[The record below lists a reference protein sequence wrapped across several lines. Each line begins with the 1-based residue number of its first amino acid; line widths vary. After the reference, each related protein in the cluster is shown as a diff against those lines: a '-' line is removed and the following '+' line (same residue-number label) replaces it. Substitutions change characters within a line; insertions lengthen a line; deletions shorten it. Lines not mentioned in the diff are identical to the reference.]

1 MASGI
6 DNLASAVAR
15 SVALPVGPAARPSAP
30 GRERTQRSEASAEAV
45 GRSTPEKG
53 SGKADWEEVAQARK
67 ETLAALLEY
76 AQRAALASDTTI
88 YYQKDDKNGRMYLH
102 VTDKETGKELYRI
115 PKDLFTM
122 SSVETTQSHQLD
134 VQV

>member
-6 DNLASAVAR
+6 DNLVSAVTQSISVPVR
-15 SVALPVGPAARPSAP
+15 STARPSAP
-30 GRERTQRSEASAEAV
+30 ARERDQRPGSGSPAV
-45 GRSTPEKG
+45 GRSSPQQD
-53 SGKADWEEVAQARK
+53 SGRLDWEQVAQDRK

-88 YYQKDDKNGRMYLH
+88 YYQRDDQNGRMYLH
-102 VTDKETGKELYRI
+102 VMDKETGEELYRI
-115 PKDLFTM
+115 PKDYLPAP
-122 SSVETTQSHQLD
+122 SVNASESHQLD